1 MDAGPNQGAD
11 LKYVSKWLLG
21 AVAVVVV
28 AGLAVAGATLL
39 GDDDT
44 GATPTTQPLTVQ
56 PIADGE
62 WFSFVTV
69 GEDETG
75 AVTLGI
81 DMAEMLDGD
90 EAKAAAVA
98 DGVIA
103 PGEDLPNDFYIS
115 NPEEVLELL
124 HVSDDAR
131 FTMLSGADPGEKIV
145 VDAPVLASLY
155 NGTYTGEPVY
165 GVVAGTPIA
174 MDVTVNDGL
183 VTGASAVYLP

>member
-1 MDAGPNQGAD
+1 
-11 LKYVSKWLLG
+11 
-21 AVAVVVV
+21 VVV
-28 AGLAVAGATLL
+28 AGLAVAGAMLL

-44 GATPTTQPLTVQ
+44 GATPTTQPVTAQ

-75 AVTLGI
+75 AITLGV
-81 DMAEMLDGD
+81 DVAEMLTGD

-103 PGEDLPNDFYIS
+103 AGEDLPNDFYTS
-115 NPEEVLELL
+115 NPEKVLELL
-124 HVSDDAR
+124 HVSG
-131 FTMLSGADPGEKIV
+131 FTMLSGADPGAKIV
-145 VDAPVLASLY
+145 VDAQILASLY
-155 NGTYTGEPVY
+155 DGTYTGEPIY
-165 GVVAGTPIA
+165 GVVPGTPIA

-183 VTGASAVYLP
+183 VTGASEVYLP

>member
-1 MDAGPNQGAD
+1 M
-11 LKYVSKWLLG
+11 
-21 AVAVVVV
+21 
-28 AGLAVAGATLL
+28 LL

-44 GATPTTQPLTVQ
+44 GATPTTQPVTAQ

-75 AVTLGI
+75 AITLGV
-81 DMAEMLDGD
+81 DVAEMLTGD

-103 PGEDLPNDFYIS
+103 AGEDLPNDFYTS
-115 NPEEVLELL
+115 NPEKVLELL
-124 HVSDDAR
+124 HVSDDAG
-131 FTMLSGADPGEKIV
+131 FTMLSGADPGAKIV
-145 VDAPVLASLY
+145 VDAQILASLY
-155 NGTYTGEPVY
+155 DGTYTGEPIY
-165 GVVAGTPIA
+165 GVVPGTPIA

-183 VTGASAVYLP
+183 VTGASEVYLP